1 MKQLNISIHV
11 RSISFNSDG
20 IYTVGQSLDSTYNYF
35 ELSNSE
41 LTTLTDNI
49 NKMTLPQIVDD
60 DVIYFDKRA
69 AFPKLLLGRLDLK
82 VKRTIKADKC
92 TKLVVNE
99 DCIITPADLN
109 ALEFGYIIFVGGTDE
124 SDCKQAFYI
133 SQKSIDESSSYGI
146 TLDLMQ
152 KYFPGRWKKIARTPD
167 SITAESIELINSAPE
182 KITTVQNVA
191 LYLNSQ
197 LSQLD
202 SDSAKTM
209 ISLFKSGSEEKK
221 LAVNMIASFNISPIL
236 YDICEAIGTGSGYF
250 DNSTKSSINY
260 KYFKL
265 LLGVSPNF
273 IESDWKYG
281 RYYQNKIVSKIFN
294 NPLVSPDQKYK
305 AWNRF
310 NENVKEDYY
319 TYSNPER
326 RKNTFETYNMPLSYD
341 PRGATSTSDSEM
353 EGQ

>member
-1 MKQLNISIHV
+1 MKQLSISTSV
-11 RSISFNSDG
+11 RNISFNSDG
-20 IYTVGQSLDSTYNYF
+20 IYLVGQYLDSTFNYF

-69 AFPKLLLGRLDLK
+69 SFPKLLLGRLDLK
-82 VKRTIKADKC
+82 IKRTIKADKC

-99 DCIITPADLN
+99 DSIINSADLN
-109 ALEFGYIIFVGGTDE
+109 EIEFGYIIFVGGTDE
-124 SDCKQAFYI
+124 TDCTQAFYI
-133 SQKSIDESSSYGI
+133 SQKSVDESSGYGI

-152 KYFPGRWKKIARTPD
+152 KYFPGKWKKIARTPN
-167 SITAESIELINSAPE
+167 SVTTESIELINSVPE
-182 KITTVQNVA
+182 KITTVQSVA
-191 LYLNSQ
+191 RYLNSQ

-209 ISLFKSGSEEKK
+209 LSLFKSGSEEKK
-221 LAVNMIASFNISPIL
+221 LAINMIVSFDISTIL

-250 DNSTKSSINY
+250 DNATKSSINY

-265 LLGVSPNF
+265 LLGVSPNV
-273 IESDWKYG
+273 IESNWKYG
-281 RYYQNKIVSKIFN
+281 RYYQNNIVSKIFN
-294 NPLVSPDQKYK
+294 NPLVSLEQKQK
-305 AWNRF
+305 AWNKF

-326 RKNTFETYNMPLSYD
+326 RKKTFESYHMPLNYD
-341 PRGATSTSDSEM
+341 QRGETGTSNSEM